1 MIIIHYSEIGLKGG
15 NRDYFENRLV
25 QNIKQSL
32 KANIDLEYTCKKIF
46 GRIIVEFNKELT
58 KKEVETIQGLLGKIF
73 GIANFSFGFKVE
85 ALFSEI
91 ESVILKRAKIDNYK
105 TFRISARR
113 SDKYFPLNSQELNMK
128 MGEIV
133 FNECKKKVNLTNPDL
148 NFFIELVGK
157 SAYIY
162 FNKTKGLG
170 GMPVG
175 VSGKAIVLMSG
186 GFDSPVAAWYAL
198 KRGIQVEFLHFHSMP
213 YTSQASLDKVNALV
227 KVLGQYGATN
237 KTYLYPF
244 ADIQKQVMVKCPE
257 KLRVVLYRRM
267 MMRIAENLAFKNNCK
282 ALVTGEAVAQVA
294 SQTLENI
301 RATGSVT
308 NLPIIRPLICF
319 DKEDILIVARQ
330 IGTHDISAKPHDD
343 CCTRFVPKHPEIRAK
358 LEEVKKAEESLDV
371 EEIVGGNAEFF
382 L

>member
-1 MIIIHYSEIGLKGG
+1 
-15 NRDYFENRLV
+15 
-25 QNIKQSL
+25 
-32 KANIDLEYTCKKIF
+32 
-46 GRIIVEFNKELT
+46 
-58 KKEVETIQGLLGKIF
+58 
-73 GIANFSFGFKVE
+73 
-85 ALFSEI
+85 
-91 ESVILKRAKIDNYK
+91 
-105 TFRISARR
+105 
-113 SDKYFPLNSQELNMK
+113 
-128 MGEIV
+128 
-133 FNECKKKVNLTNPDL
+133 
-148 NFFIELVGK
+148 
-157 SAYIY
+157 
-162 FNKTKGLG
+162 
-170 GMPVG
+170 
-175 VSGKAIVLMSG
+175 
-186 GFDSPVAAWYAL
+186 
-198 KRGIQVEFLHFHSMP
+198 
-213 YTSQASLDKVNALV
+213 
-227 KVLGQYGATN
+227 
-237 KTYLYPF
+237 
-244 ADIQKQVMVKCPE
+244 MVKCPE